1 MSVGCSLDEFVQ
13 HQENKNTLSKTQR
26 VVSLL
31 KKILVSRNEL
41 REIENIDAKDLDVL
55 IANFLLQVRKKD
67 GEQYE
72 PTSLRSF
79 VSSFDRYLRKKDYSS
94 TIMEGKEFRKTKE
107 ALVAKQKELKKD
119 GKGNK
124 PNAARMLT
132 DEEVDI
138 LYGQDLLGCSSSEA
152 LINTIWLNNTQFFGL
167 RGCQE
172 HRDMRWGDAERK
184 ETADGTAFLEY
195 NE

>member
-1 MSVGCSLDEFVQ
+1 M
-13 HQENKNTLSKTQR
+13 
-26 VVSLL
+26 
-31 KKILVSRNEL
+31 
-41 REIENIDAKDLDVL
+41 L

-107 ALVAKQKELKKD
+107 ALVAKQKELKKE

-138 LYGQDLLGCSSSEA
+138 LPVWPRFTRLLF
-152 LINTIWLNNTQFFGL
+152 T
-167 RGCQE
+167 RGS
-172 HRDMRWGDAERK
+172 H
-184 ETADGTAFLEY
+184 
-195 NE
+195 